1 LVNKHL
7 TTTII
12 ATTLACFAAIVPS
25 SAAAGTVAGITLDG
39 PVDPASQEYLTRAIR
54 TANEGNHQL
63 ILIRVN
69 TPGGLVD
76 SMEDISK
83 SILGSRIPVAVWV
96 GPHGARAA
104 SAGFILLMTS
114 DVAAMS
120 QGTRTGAAHPIMAIG
135 GLFPIGDQQQE
146 TESEPAAETAPP
158 ADPSAVEPTGVP
170 GQSAPEEPAGA
181 ERVTPVTP
189 PAPTRAPDP
198 AKMGSVLMEKV
209 GNDMKAF
216 IRSITEARGRNPSQA
231 VLAVSVS
238 KSWSESE
245 ALKAGL
251 IDVVASDEADL
262 LKQLQG
268 RQVKRIDG
276 NVVTLNPDGATIVE
290 IEMTGRERILR
301 HVVDPNVAFILLLL
315 GILLI
320 YIEVTH
326 FGLIIPGVTGLACL
340 AVSVSGLSLLPLNSA
355 GVLMI
360 LAGIGLL
367 IAEAFV
373 TSYGLLGLLGVVTM
387 AIGGIILVDLPRI
400 EGIALD
406 PVIAI
411 SAAVGFGLIVLVL
424 VKLVV
429 KAVRARP
436 STGAESLVGREAV
449 AVRTFQGPG
458 SVMVHGEYWSASC
471 DTLVAKGATVRIIAV
486 DGLNLVVE
494 PVETIS

>member
-1 LVNKHL
+1 MLNKSIKATLL
-7 TTTII
+7 TSFVVVLI
-12 ATTLACFAAIVPS
+12 AGVPAIASPK
-25 SAAAGTVAGITLDG
+25 TVAGITLDG
-39 PVDPASQEYLTRAIR
+39 PVDPASQEYLTRAIQ
-54 TANEGNHQL
+54 TANDGKHEL

-114 DVAAMS
+114 DIAAMS

-146 TESEPAAETAPP
+146 TES
-158 ADPSAVEPTGVP
+158 DPGDDHSPSVEPTTTEAP
-170 GQSAPEEPAGA
+170 GSP
-181 ERVTPVTP
+181 P
-189 PAPTRAPDP
+189 PAEIDHPAPARGPDP
-198 AKMGSVLMEKV
+198 AKVGSVLMEKI

-216 IRSITEARGRNPSQA
+216 IRSITLARGRNPAQA

-245 ALKAGL
+245 ALKDGL
-251 IDVVASDEADL
+251 IDVIASDEADL
-262 LKQLQG
+262 LKQID
-268 RQVKRIDG
+268 RIPINRIDG
-276 NVVTLNPDGATIVE
+276 TVQQVHLDDATIVE
-290 IEMTGRERILR
+290 IEMTARERILR

-360 LAGIGLL
+360 IAGIGLL

-387 AIGGIILVDLPRI
+387 AIGGIILIDVPRI

-429 KAVRARP
+429 KTVRARP
-436 STGAESLVGREAV
+436 STGSESLVGRTAV
-449 AVRTFQGPG
+449 AVGAFDGRGNVLVQ
-458 SVMVHGEYWSASC
+458 GEYWAASSRMP
-471 DTLVAKGATVRIIAV
+471 VAAGSTVRITAV
-486 DGLNLVVE
+486 NGLILDVE
-494 PVETIS
+494 PVEQNS